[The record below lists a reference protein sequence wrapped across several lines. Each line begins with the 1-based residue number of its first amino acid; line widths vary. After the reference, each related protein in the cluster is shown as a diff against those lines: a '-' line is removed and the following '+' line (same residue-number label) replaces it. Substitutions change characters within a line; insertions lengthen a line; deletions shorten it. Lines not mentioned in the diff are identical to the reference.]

1 MILLL
6 NKTDTMKLD
15 NRLKEIGSQWN
26 VTQLTTPL
34 NIQDSYEDRM
44 LTSWVPQYLD
54 IDFEMLLDAYRD
66 ILLNIYTY
74 EFDTSLQVFY
84 VDKINEYIKYL
95 EAFKERDAKAITAIH
110 GDTEPEFLLRYNKQL
125 EEICEKTLNYT
136 SPTNLYGVEY
146 ASGYL
151 QSILDQKNLP
161 YTCEARDMIVKASVS
176 HANHKVYVNK
186 GGMYG
191 RNELRRLAAH
201 EIGTHITRSISGKER
216 GSFLYEV
223 GFANYIE
230 LEEGLAVFMEVAA
243 GYPEGL
249 ARTYLRLVAANLCME
264 NTFEDMYKEM
274 RSRFPNIDENQIY
287 DICFRMKRGLKN
299 FNDFGGYTKDRLYL
313 TGYLKLHDLVGRSK
327 KKVEKILH
335 DGKTNFKYYEK

>member
-1 MILLL
+1 
-6 NKTDTMKLD
+6 MKLD

-26 VTQLTTPL
+26 VTQLTTPR

-54 IDFEMLLDAYRD
+54 IDFERLLDAYRD
-66 ILLNIYTY
+66 ILLNIHTY

-161 YTCEARDMIVKASVS
+161 YTCEARDMIAKASVS
-176 HANHKVYVNK
+176 HANHKVHVNK

-201 EIGTHITRSISGKER
+201 EIGAHITRSISGKER
-216 GSFLYEV
+216 GSFLV
-223 GFANYIE
+223 SRQLKSKVRCSRASSSF
-230 LEEGLAVFMEVAA
+230 
-243 GYPEGL
+243 PW
-249 ARTYLRLVAANLCME
+249 R
-264 NTFEDMYKEM
+264 
-274 RSRFPNIDENQIY
+274 RS
-287 DICFRMKRGLKN
+287 
-299 FNDFGGYTKDRLYL
+299 TKQ
-313 TGYLKLHDLVGRSK
+313 
-327 KKVEKILH
+327 
-335 DGKTNFKYYEK
+335 